1 MGNVAQT
8 EHGECLR
15 ECRKQAGMT
24 LRELS
29 GKAGISPSSLSAIEL
44 GQSSPTLATLRKLL
58 RALGTD
64 FVEFFAN
71 ADVSKQ
77 EPVFPCS
84 QMHAIED
91 AHRRYVLLLPKRD
104 DLQFQMV
111 RETIL
116 PSESEAEWEV
126 HDVDIGGVVL
136 EGGPLCLEIEG
147 VGEWRIQPGDA
158 FYVRAGWNHRA
169 SHVGDSPAELITVA
183 YPPRY

>member
-1 MGNVAQT
+1 MGV
-8 EHGECLR
+8 
-15 ECRKQAGMT
+15 T
-24 LRELS
+24 LRKLS
-29 GKAGISPSSLSAIEL
+29 DKAGISPSSLSAIEH
-44 GQSSPTLATLRKLL
+44 GQSSPTLATLHKLL

-64 FVEFFAN
+64 FVEFFAD
-71 ADVSKQ
+71 ADASKQ

-84 QMHAIED
+84 QMHAIKD

-126 HDVDIGGVVL
+126 HDVDMGGVVL
-136 EGGPLCLEIEG
+136 EGGPLRLEIEG
-147 VGEWRIQPGDA
+147 VGEWEIQLGDA
-158 FYVRAGWNHRA
+158 FYIKAGWNHRA
-169 SHVGDSPAELITVA
+169 SNIGDSPTELITVA